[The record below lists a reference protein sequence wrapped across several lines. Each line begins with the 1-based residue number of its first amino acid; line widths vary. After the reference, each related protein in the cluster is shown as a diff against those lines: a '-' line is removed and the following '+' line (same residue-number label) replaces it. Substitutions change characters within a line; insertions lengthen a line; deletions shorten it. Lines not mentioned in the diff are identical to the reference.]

1 MELRQIRSF
10 LSIAETLHFGRTA
23 ELIHLSQPALSLQ
36 IRALEEEVGVRL
48 FERNRRKTTLTAAGF
63 AFRDD
68 ATRALSQLDQAVRR
82 ARLAAD
88 GKLGL
93 LRIGFISTA
102 GSEIVPNIVRQFRE
116 LNPEVEFSLR
126 AITTADQVRMLE
138 TGSLDI
144 GFLRLPIGGHATL
157 DVVTVHREPFVLVV
171 PASHKLAKR
180 KRVRLSEVS
189 GQDFV
194 MYERAYA
201 PGFHDLIFGMLRDAG
216 IVPNISQTAAEIA
229 TLISLVDAHMG
240 IAILPA
246 SAVKHSVASVIACE
260 IADEI
265 PMSEIALVVSKR
277 VRAAVVDNFR
287 IFCAERVRSGEELF
301 IRSSK
306 LTPAPNTPA
315 QCYRWCIGCT
325 EKRRQRRD
333 AELRGGFVDRLTAER
348 WRSRRA
354 SFLTSMYGVV
364 PSHFLGCLHNYPY

>member
-68 ATRALSQLDQAVRR
+68 AAAALSQLDQAIRR

-102 GSEIVPNIVRQFRE
+102 GSEIVPHIFRQFRE

-126 AITTADQVRMLE
+126 AIPTANQVQMLE

-144 GFLRLPIGGHATL
+144 GFLRQPIGGHPAL

-180 KRVRLSEVS
+180 KRVRLSAYS
-189 GQDFV
+189 GDV
-194 MYERAYA
+194 NRA
-201 PGFHDLIFGMLRDAG
+201 
-216 IVPNISQTAAEIA
+216 
-229 TLISLVDAHMG
+229 
-240 IAILPA
+240 
-246 SAVKHSVASVIACE
+246 
-260 IADEI
+260 
-265 PMSEIALVVSKR
+265 
-277 VRAAVVDNFR
+277 FR
-287 IFCAERVRSGEELF
+287 RI
-301 IRSSK
+301 
-306 LTPAPNTPA
+306 
-315 QCYRWCIGCT
+315 
-325 EKRRQRRD
+325 
-333 AELRGGFVDRLTAER
+333 
-348 WRSRRA
+348 
-354 SFLTSMYGVV
+354 
-364 PSHFLGCLHNYPY
+364 

>member
-36 IRALEEEVGVRL
+36 IRALEETVGVRL
-48 FERNRRKTTLTAAGF
+48 FERNRRKTTLTAAGV

-68 ATRALSQLDQAVRR
+68 AAAALSQLDQATRR
-82 ARLAAD
+82 ARLAAN

-102 GSEIVPNIVRQFRE
+102 GSEIVPNIFRQFRE

-126 AITTADQVRMLE
+126 AIPTADQVQMLE

-144 GFLRLPIGGHATL
+144 GFLRLPIGGHPVL

-180 KRVRLSEVS
+180 RRVRLSEVS

-194 MYERAYA
+194 MYERSYA

-216 IVPNISQTAAEIA
+216 IVPTVSQTAAEIA
-229 TLISLVDAHMG
+229 TLISLVDARMG
-240 IAILPA
+240 IAVLPA
-246 SAVKHSVASVIACE
+246 SAVKHCVASVIACG
-260 IADEI
+260 IVDQI
-265 PMSEIALVVSKR
+265 PMSDIAVVVSKQ

-287 IFCAERVRSGEELF
+287 TFALK
-301 IRSSK
+301 K
-306 LTPAPNTPA
+306 LGQTRNSLDAT
-315 QCYRWCIGCT
+315 
-325 EKRRQRRD
+325 RR
-333 AELRGGFVDRLTAER
+333 
-348 WRSRRA
+348 
-354 SFLTSMYGVV
+354 
-364 PSHFLGCLHNYPY
+364 